1 MKKILPII
9 ILLCLCI
16 FKVQAQE
23 DTLQTNRYVMRSTLY
38 GLGQT
43 NVLDTYLSPME
54 YTGPELR
61 FLRENMRMT
70 KWMNGKVSRQNL
82 FQTHVSLTENAAST
96 GSVFAFLANWNLAYH
111 YQIHINDGLKVMF
124 GPNLDINGGMVY
136 NLRNSNNPINA
147 RAYANLG
154 ASGMAIYRFRVMEYP
169 FVLRYQ
175 LNVPM
180 FGLMF
185 SPEYG
190 QPYYE
195 MSISKN
201 WSKNIYFTSLHNQPA
216 FRQLL
221 TLDFPIKSTV
231 LRVGYIGD
239 IQQAKINHL
248 KSHTWS
254 HSMMIGFVKNFYLL
268 KGKNKVAMPTSVSPY

>member
-1 MKKILPII
+1 
-9 ILLCLCI
+9 
-16 FKVQAQE
+16 
-23 DTLQTNRYVMRSTLY
+23 
-38 GLGQT
+38 
-43 NVLDTYLSPME
+43 ME

-111 YQIHINDGLKVMF
+111 YQIHINDGLKLMV

-136 NLRNSNNPINA
+136 NLRNSNNPVNA
-147 RAYANLG
+147 KVYANLG
-154 ASGMAIYRFRVMEYP
+154 ASSMAIYRFHIMEYP

-175 LNVPM
+175 LNVPLL
-180 FGLMF
+180 GLMF

-216 FRQLL
+216 FRQFL

-231 LRVGYIGD
+231 PRVGYIGD

-254 HSMMIGFVKNFYLL
+254 HSMMVGFVKNFYLL